1 MKTANTNGQYE
12 VLSPWA
18 EADPVPL
25 KSLSPRL
32 ADLAGKKIGLFT
44 IVYKHASARV
54 IGVIERR
61 LKERFPTVEFSRY
74 DRTRGGDLEVT
85 NDQIGVPVDPAQ
97 NKRDLAAFEDWVKGV
112 DAVVGAVG
120 D

>member
-1 MKTANTNGQYE
+1 MKSTSANGQYE

-18 EADPVPL
+18 EADPIPL
-25 KSLSPRL
+25 KSISPRL
-32 ADLAGKKIGLFT
+32 TDLAGKKIGLFT

-54 IGVIERR
+54 NSVIERK
-61 LKERFPTVEFSRY
+61 LKERFPDMEFSRY
-74 DRTRGGDLEVT
+74 DRTRAGDLET
-85 NDQIGVPVDPAQ
+85 SRDQIGVAVDPVQ
-97 NKRDLAAFEDWVKGV
+97 NQRDLAAFEEWVKGV

>member
-1 MKTANTNGQYE
+1 MNGQYE

-25 KSLSPRL
+25 KGLSSRV
-32 ADLAGKKIGLFT
+32 ADLEGKKIGLFT
-44 IVYKHASARV
+44 ITYKHASARV
-54 IGVIERR
+54 NSVVEKR
-61 LKERFPTVEFSRY
+61 LKEKFPTAEFNHFKRNQVADFDNEY
-74 DRTRGGDLEVT
+74 QFAGRGTVDSKEV
-85 NDQIGVPVDPAQ
+85 
-97 NKRDLAAFEDWVKGV
+97 LAKFEEWVNGV

>member
-1 MKTANTNGQYE
+1 MESQYE

-25 KSLSPRL
+25 VGLAPRINNL
-32 ADLAGKKIGLFT
+32 NNKKIGLFT
-44 IVYKHASARV
+44 ITYKHASARV
-54 IGVIERR
+54 NAVVEKR
-61 LKERFPTVEFSRY
+61 LKAKFPTLEFSRF
-74 DRTRGGDLEVT
+74 DRDRGGDIDNPDDSTGSDREPENAKATVE
-85 NDQIGVPVDPAQ
+85 
-97 NKRDLAAFEDWVKGV
+97 KFEAWLNGV